1 MSTWDEMTDDELLA
15 ALGEAVAERSA
26 VSERRR
32 EAARSAYTWRSV
44 DQELAELLHDSAL
57 DAGAAVRSSADVPRS
72 ISFGRSGLTLEIE
85 VEGDSVLGEVVGEGA
100 ASDPTQPTTV
110 TLLRPG
116 GDERQVETD
125 AAGFFRLPDIGPGP
139 TRFIVERAGWTLTT
153 PWVTL

>member
-15 ALGEAVAERSA
+15 ALGQAVVERNG

-32 EAARSAYTWRSV
+32 EAARAAYTWRSV

-57 DAGAAVRSSADVPRS
+57 DAGAAVRSSVDGPRS

-125 AAGFFRLPDIGPGP
+125 ATGFFRLPCVGPGP